1 MKVLSNLIVAAALL
15 FASSSRA
22 DLIYQIDL
30 DTSSLVGNGYIELS
44 LAGLDDAPNAF
55 ATVTSSSNAF
65 GAVVDQF
72 GDVSGD
78 LTGSLQLA
86 SALGMADM
94 LQDVSFGTLLPLQ
107 LQLGGDWLT
116 ALADAG
122 ITFAI
127 KLWSED
133 WLPLLTDDGAGDLLR
148 LELLP
153 GGSVSMEL
161 LSSAVTVQPVI
172 SVPTPAATLL
182 LLFGLLAVAAS
193 RRQARRQLQSQSQ
206 RR

>member
-1 MKVLSNLIVAAALL
+1 MKVLSNLILAAALL
-15 FASSSRA
+15 FAGSSRA

-44 LAGLDDAPNAF
+44 LAGLDDAPNAI
-55 ATVTSSSNAF
+55 AIVTSGSNAF

-78 LTGSLQLA
+78 LTNSVQLA

-94 LQDVSFGTLLPLQ
+94 LQEVSFGTLLPLQ
-107 LQLGGDWLT
+107 LQLSGDWLT

-133 WLPLLTDDGAGDLLR
+133 WLPLLTEDGAGDLLR

-153 GGSVSMEL
+153 GGIINTHV

-172 SVPTPAATLL
+172 SVPAPAAAAL
-182 LLFGLLAVAAS
+182 LLFGLFAVAAT
-193 RRQARRQLQSQSQ
+193 RRRSQS
-206 RR
+206 

>member
-1 MKVLSNLIVAAALL
+1 MKVLSNLILAAALL
-15 FASSSRA
+15 FAGSSRA

-44 LAGLDDAPNAF
+44 LAGLDDAPNAI
-55 ATVTSSSNAF
+55 AIVTSGSNAF

-78 LTGSLQLA
+78 LTNSLQLA

-94 LQDVSFGTLLPLQ
+94 LQEVSFGTLLPLQ
-107 LQLGGDWLT
+107 LQLSGDWLT

-133 WLPLLTDDGAGDLLR
+133 WLPLLTEDGAGDLLR

-153 GGSVSMEL
+153 GGTINTDV

-172 SVPTPAATLL
+172 SVPAPAAVAL
-182 LLFGLLAVAAS
+182 LLFGLFAVAAT
-193 RRQARRQLQSQSQ
+193 RRRSQS
-206 RR
+206 

>member
-1 MKVLSNLIVAAALL
+1 MKVLSNLILAAALL
-15 FASSSRA
+15 FAGSSRA

-30 DTSSLVGNGYIELS
+30 DTRSLVGNGYIELS

-55 ATVTSSSNAF
+55 AIVTSGSNAF

-78 LTGSLQLA
+78 LTNSLQLA

-94 LQDVSFGTLLPLQ
+94 LQEVSFGTLLPLQ

-133 WLPLLTDDGAGDLLR
+133 WLPLLTEDGAGDLLR

-153 GGSVSMEL
+153 GGIIDTDV

-172 SVPTPAATLL
+172 SVPAPAAVAL
-182 LLFGLLAVAAS
+182 LLFGLFAVAAP
-193 RRQARRQLQSQSQ
+193 RRRSQS
-206 RR
+206 

>member
-1 MKVLSNLIVAAALL
+1 MKVLSNLILAAALL
-15 FASSSRA
+15 FAGSSRA

-55 ATVTSSSNAF
+55 ATVTSGSNAF

-78 LTGSLQLA
+78 LTNSLQLA

-94 LQDVSFGTLLPLQ
+94 LQEVSFGTLLPLQ

-116 ALADAG
+116 SLADAG

-133 WLPLLTDDGAGDLLR
+133 WLPLLTEDGAGDLLR

-153 GGSVSMEL
+153 GGTINTDV

-172 SVPTPAATLL
+172 SVPAPAAAAL
-182 LLFGLLAVAAS
+182 LLFGLFAVAAT
-193 RRQARRQLQSQSQ
+193 RRRSQS
-206 RR
+206 